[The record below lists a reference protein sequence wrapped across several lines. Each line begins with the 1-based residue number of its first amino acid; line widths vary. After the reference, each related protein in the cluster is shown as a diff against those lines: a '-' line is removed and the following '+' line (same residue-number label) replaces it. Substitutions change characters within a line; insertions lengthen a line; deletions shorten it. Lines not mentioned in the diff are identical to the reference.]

1 MTIIIRE
8 VALFPLVVMMVVMMV
23 VIPAD
28 IVAADHTAR
37 VNKPIHALW
46 WLSEELVLTHQAR
59 SKAPT
64 AAHANIGAVIGIA

>member
-37 VNKPIHALW
+37 VNKPIHAL
-46 WLSEELVLTHQAR
+46 
-59 SKAPT
+59 
-64 AAHANIGAVIGIA
+64 